1 MLDLGRHPCYCLAPS
16 PPPRPSYFPPWLVFP
31 LTRIIK
37 SFHLGLVSYLFI
49 DVAATLEVYCDG
61 GDDTML
67 QKLDGLQDKKYAGYC
82 LEVCSFSLAEV
93 PFTKTFLGHKCK

>member
-1 MLDLGRHPCYCLAPS
+1 MVGLPLDS
-16 PPPRPSYFPPWLVFP
+16 NNQVVPPWD
-31 LTRIIK
+31 
-37 SFHLGLVSYLFI
+37 SYLTFSI